1 MDLDNLKNVWKEQ
14 ESANI
19 PDSEKDII
27 SMLGK
32 KSQRP
37 IARMK
42 RNLMWELVA
51 VVVLYVL
58 AISFFV
64 MDQGGRYWENAL
76 LLFLIGIA
84 FLIYYYYKNR
94 LLKQMECVSCE
105 VRSNLEMQV
114 STLEK
119 FIKFYFRAGVAI
131 TPIVYYVSAFIVL
144 YKSAIGLNAPTN
156 LLFVFLGTGV
166 VITIASYYFNRWY
179 VNKLYGQHVAKLK
192 ELLGQMEE

>member
-14 ESANI
+14 EAANV

-42 RNLMWELVA
+42 RNLFWELIA
-51 VVVLYVL
+51 VVILYVL

-76 LLFLIGIA
+76 LLFLIGIV

-131 TPIVYYVSAFIVL
+131 TPIAYYVSGFVVL
-144 YKSAIGLNAPTN
+144 YKSAIGLNAPAN
-156 LLFVFLGTGV
+156 LLYVFVGTGV
-166 VITIASYYFNRWY
+166 LITIASYYLNKWY
-179 VNKLYGQHVAKLK
+179 VKKLYGQHVAKLK

>member
-14 ESANI
+14 EAANV

-42 RNLMWELVA
+42 RNLFWELIA
-51 VVVLYVL
+51 VVILYVL

-76 LLFLIGIA
+76 LLFLIGIV

-131 TPIVYYVSAFIVL
+131 TPIAYYVSGFVVL
-144 YKSAIGLNAPTN
+144 YKSAIGLNAPAN
-156 LLFVFLGTGV
+156 LLYVFLGTGV
-166 VITIASYYFNRWY
+166 LITIASYYLNKWY
-179 VNKLYGQHVAKLK
+179 VKKLYGQHVAKLK

>member
-14 ESANI
+14 EAANV
-19 PDSEKDII
+19 PDSEKDIL

-42 RNLMWELVA
+42 RNLFWELLA
-51 VVVLYVL
+51 VVILYVL

-76 LLFLIGIA
+76 LLFLIGIV

-119 FIKFYFRAGVAI
+119 FIKFYFCAGVAI
-131 TPIVYYVSAFIVL
+131 TPIAYYVSGFVVL
-144 YKSAIGLNAPTN
+144 YKSAIGLNAPAN
-156 LLFVFLGTGV
+156 LLYVFLGTGV
-166 VITIASYYFNRWY
+166 LITIASYFINKWY
-179 VNKLYGQHVAKLK
+179 VKKLYGQHVAKLK